1 MTATTAATSR
11 SPFAVRNFRLLWLG
25 EAISTLGDQFAMI
38 ALPWLALLLTGDAFA
53 LGTVLALMALPR
65 AVFMLIG
72 GAYVDRLSPR
82 LVMLGSNVV
91 RLVAVGV
98 LGLIVLEGAAAMW
111 MLYAFALVFGVAD
124 AFFYP
129 AQSAMVPELVNDAQ
143 LQQANGIVQ
152 GTAQFTGLI
161 GPAAAGV
168 AIAAF
173 AGHANAPN
181 VSGVGIALLFDAATF
196 VISLATLLWITAR
209 PAHEEPHG
217 SVTKDIREGISF
229 VWRMP
234 AVRVMVLLSMAANL
248 LIVGPLDVGLPIVA
262 YSRLPEGAAAFGLIL
277 SAFGGGSLLGM
288 AGATLLPALPK
299 AHFGSIL
306 LALFSLSG
314 VCLALVALIDST
326 PVALVDAAIAGT
338 VLGYTNI
345 TYITWIQRRIPRNLM
360 GRVMSLMMFGSV
372 ALVPVSMAVS
382 GALVK
387 ISLDGVLVGGG
398 LGMAALA
405 LVGLMAR
412 SVRRMGLEPTLDEDE
427 AAVTDS
433 PASPTTEAAP
443 ATYG

>member
-1 MTATTAATSR
+1 MTAATATTSK
-11 SPFAVRNFRLLWLG
+11 SVFGVRDFRLLWLG
-25 EAISTLGDQFAMI
+25 EAISTLGDQFALI

-65 AVFMLIG
+65 AGLMLVG

-91 RLVAVGV
+91 RLLAVGV
-98 LGLIVLEGAAAMW
+98 LGLVVLEGAAAMW

-129 AQSAMVPELVNDAQ
+129 AQTAMVPELVDDAQ

-168 AIAAF
+168 ALAAF
-173 AGHANAPN
+173 AGQAGSPN
-181 VSGVGIALLFDAATF
+181 VTGVGIALLFDAATF
-196 VISLATLLWITAR
+196 FVSLATLLLITAR

-217 SVTKDIREGISF
+217 SVIKDIREGISF
-229 VWRMP
+229 VWKMP
-234 AVRVMVLLSMAANL
+234 AVRVMVLLSMSANL

-262 YSRLPEGAAAFGLIL
+262 YTRLPEGAAAFGLIL

-306 LALFSLSG
+306 LALFSVSG
-314 VCLALVALIDST
+314 VCLALLAVIGST
-326 PVALVDAAIAGT
+326 PIALLDAGIAGII
-338 VLGYTNI
+338 LGYTNI

-382 GALVK
+382 GALVQ
-387 ISLDGVLVGGG
+387 ISLDGVLIGGG

-405 LVGLMAR
+405 LVGLLAR
-412 SVRRMGLEPTLDEDE
+412 SVRRMGLEPTLDEEE
-427 AAVTDS
+427 ASATES
-433 PASPTTEAAP
+433 APAATPEAAP
-443 ATYG
+443 AT

>member
-1 MTATTAATSR
+1 VTATTAATS
-11 SPFAVRNFRLLWLG
+11 
-25 EAISTLGDQFAMI
+25 
-38 ALPWLALLLTGDAFA
+38 FA

-91 RLVAVGV
+91 RLLAVGV
-98 LGLIVLEGAAAMW
+98 LGLVVLEGAAAMW
-111 MLYAFALVFGVAD
+111 MLYGFALVFGVAD

-129 AQSAMVPELVNDAQ
+129 AQTAMVPELVDDAQ

-152 GTAQFTGLI
+152 GTAQLTGLI

-173 AGHANAPN
+173 AGQAGAPN
-181 VSGVGIALLFDAATF
+181 LTGVGIALLFDAATF
-196 VISLATLLWITAR
+196 FVSLATLLLITAR
-209 PAHEEPHG
+209 PAREGERG
-217 SVTKDIREGISF
+217 SVIKDIREGISF
-229 VWRMP
+229 VWKMP
-234 AVRVMVLLSMAANL
+234 AVRVMVVLSMAANL

-262 YSRLPEGAAAFGLIL
+262 YTRLPEGAAAFGLIL
-277 SAFGGGSLLGM
+277 SAVGGGSLLGM

-314 VCLALVALIDST
+314 VCLALLALIGST
-326 PVALVDAAIAGT
+326 PIALVDAAIAGT
-338 VLGYTNI
+338 ILGYSNI

-372 ALVPVSMAVS
+372 ALVPLSMAVS
-382 GALVK
+382 GALVQ
-387 ISLDGVLVGGG
+387 ISLDGVLIGGG

-405 LVGLMAR
+405 LVGLLAR
-412 SVRRMGLEPTLDEDE
+412 SVRRMGLEPALDEE
-427 AAVTDS
+427 ATDRAPTPTHEAV
-433 PASPTTEAAP
+433 PAI
-443 ATYG
+443 